1 MTIKQEAIN
10 DTINYLKNLRLGSTP
25 SEPKYGICSNLKT
38 FLDSRVNKVITKNI
52 LCKVYN
58 LSHTWSKYS
67 GDDTYPVPDPEGV
80 DPEDKYDITHNKWT
94 GCYGDLRR
102 ELCLYLAEELQK
114 GN

>member
-10 DTINYLKNLRLGSTP
+10 DAINYLKNLGLGCTP

-38 FLDSRVNKVITKNI
+38 FLDSRVNMLITRDI
-52 LCKVYN
+52 LYKVYN
-58 LSHTWSKYS
+58 LSCTWERYS
-67 GDDTYPVPDPEGV
+67 GDDSYPVPDPEGG
-80 DPEDKYDITHNKWT
+80 DPEDKYNITCNKWT